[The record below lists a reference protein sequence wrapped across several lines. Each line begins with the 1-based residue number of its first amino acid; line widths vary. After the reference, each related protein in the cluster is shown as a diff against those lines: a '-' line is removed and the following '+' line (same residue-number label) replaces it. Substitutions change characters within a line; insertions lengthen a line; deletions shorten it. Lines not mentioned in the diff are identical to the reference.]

1 MNQNSFSRRQL
12 MQLLTTTMIGAAY
25 ASAPEVGRTVLNVK
39 TEGPRPVFIPPGAG
53 EKGKISESDIVFK
66 LDGSQ
71 TAGNLGSSESI
82 LYPGQ
87 LGAPPHLHKNFDEIC
102 IVQEGTIH
110 IMVGE
115 DVQEVPAGGWHLR
128 PRGIIHTFWNSGT
141 APAKFI
147 ELYTP
152 AGHELY
158 MKELAKMFEGNKRP
172 NPGDLAGLA
181 AKHDITFAFNKLQG
195 IIDKYK
201 VHL

>member
-1 MNQNSFSRRQL
+1 

-25 ASAPEVGRTVLNVK
+25 TAAPRAVTFLNEK
-39 TEGPRPVFIPPGAG
+39 SEGPKPVFIPPGAG
-53 EKGKISESDIVFK
+53 EKGKIAESDIVFK
-66 LDGSQ
+66 LNSSQ
-71 TAGNLGSSESI
+71 TGGSLGSAESI

-87 LGAPPHLHKNFDEIC
+87 LGAPPHHYKNFDEIC

-141 APAKFI
+141 VPAKFI
-147 ELYTP
+147 DLYTP
-152 AGHELY
+152 GGHESY
-158 MKELAKMFEGNKRP
+158 MKELAKMFENNKRP
-172 NPGDLAGLA
+172 APGDLAGLA
-181 AKHDITFAFNKLQG
+181 EKHDIVFAFNKLQG